1 MRRAFTLT
9 EMMISILIVGLITAT
24 AVISVVQ
31 VRIKNRD
38 TQKLTDVKTIQ
49 SALEAYYRDENQYP
63 ATLTSGQPI
72 TGSTTS
78 NTYLAAVP
86 NPPST
91 LDGNCTSSDYVYS
104 TTNDNHSYTLQF
116 CIAKD
121 INDAAAG
128 NNCATPSGMAACSGG
143 GGQPAQCSGNYSF
156 SNFTGCG
163 DTGIYCGESYPTVQI
178 GTQCWFAKNLNVGT
192 RVDSAGSAPC
202 VDVYPNNGWWSCQID
217 DSQTEKYCYDN
228 DDSNCTTDGGLYE
241 WAEALQLPYD
251 CNYANSTDNGDGTYT
266 VLCSSGNQTISVQH
280 QGICPTGWHIPSLQE
295 LNILAQN
302 ADPGCDLISG
312 NCSTAGGK
320 LKATGSHSPIS
331 WDGTD
336 DYNFSALPSGN
347 RIVNGSFLSRGDLA
361 YLWSSMPRSGYP
373 NLAWYGYL
381 PSGGTT
387 FYGSYARRAYGFSVR
402 CAQD

>member
-1 MRRAFTLT
+1 MLKRKAFTLV
-9 EMMISILIVGLITAT
+9 ELLVVIAIIGLLAT
-24 AVISVVQ
+24 LSVIALNSA
-31 VRIKNRD
+31 RAKSRD
-38 TQKLTDVKTIQ
+38 AKRVTDVKQIST
-49 SALEAYYRDENQYP
+49 ALELFFNDAGRYP
-63 ATLTSGQPI
+63 TNLEWASGSLEYNGQ
-72 TGSTTS
+72 
-78 NTYLAAVP
+78 TYLTTI
-86 NPPST
+86 PSAPSPA
-91 LDGNCTSSDYVYS
+91 DGTCDNN
-104 TTNDNHSYTLQF
+104 TNTFSYTQDNAGESYTITF
-116 CIAKD
+116 CTGAN
-121 INDAAAG
+121 INSLPAG
-128 NNCATPSGMAACSGG
+128 PLCATPGGMAACGG
-143 GGQPAQCSGNYSF
+143 GGGF
-156 SNFTGCG
+156 SCG
-163 DTGIYCGESYPTVQI
+163 TNVSYGGESYPTVQI
-178 GTQCWFAKNLNVGT
+178 GNQCWFAKNLNVGT

-202 VDVYPNNGWWSCQID
+202 VDVSPNNRWWSCQID

-336 DYNFSALPSGN
+336 DYDFSALPSGYRN
-347 RIVNGSFLSRGDLA
+347 VNGSFYVRGDNA
-361 YLWSSMPRSGYP
+361 YLWSSMPFSGDPYD
-373 NLAWYGYL
+373 AWVGL
-381 PSGGTT
+381 LLSGNTSFNGTLD
-387 FYGSYARRAYGFSVR
+387 FRAFGFSVR